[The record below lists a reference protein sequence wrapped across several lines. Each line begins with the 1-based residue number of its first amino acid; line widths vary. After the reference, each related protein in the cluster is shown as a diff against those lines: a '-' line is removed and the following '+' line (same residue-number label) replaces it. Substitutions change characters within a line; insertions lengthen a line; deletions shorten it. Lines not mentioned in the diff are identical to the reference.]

1 MPAWCCITLVCH
13 ASYVYGSL
21 RLHEIFPK
29 KETEHNPST
38 TLLRRNVKLKTVCV
52 EGSPVEVLLL
62 DLKSPKESKGNSVR
76 VELFANGKKS
86 CPVRA
91 YKKLLQFWGHVKEWN
106 IPLMTKS
113 EGSMFSGREFN
124 KLLKRLTSNIKN
136 QVVSIYFLTPY
147 ALESQHYWHAQTI
160 RITRSRGKEDGDLQH
175 F

>member
-38 TLLRRNVKLKTVCV
+38 TLLRRNVKRKTVCV

-113 EGSMFSGREFN
+113 EGSMFSGRELN
-124 KLLKRLTSNIKN
+124 KLLKRLTSNTNK
-136 QVVSIYFLTPY
+136 VVSVYFLTPH
-147 ALESQHYWHAQTI
+147 ALETWKG
-160 RITRSRGKEDGDLQH
+160 ITLEGPTHLIQA
-175 F
+175 

>member
-1 MPAWCCITLVCH
+1 MVVKQLLQCNKNLRNLTDAGLDR
-13 ASYVYGSL
+13 ASVDIEDLKVIRQNLRNIGLCQHDAVLLWFAMLAIFYGSL

-29 KETEHNPST
+29 KKTEHNPST

-76 VELFANGKKS
+76 VELFGNGTKS

-91 YKKLLQFWGHVKEWN
+91 YKKLLQFWGHGKEWN

-113 EGSMFSGREFN
+113 DGSMFSG
-124 KLLKRLTSNIKN
+124 TM
-136 QVVSIYFLTPY
+136 FL
-147 ALESQHYWHAQTI
+147 
-160 RITRSRGKEDGDLQH
+160 
-175 F
+175 